1 MNIMD
6 SLTEVFC
13 SIFEDNSIVLKPEM
27 TANDVEGWDS
37 LSHVVLILAIEN
49 RFKIKFNNKELLT
62 LKNVGDLLH
71 SIESKH
77 PVINKK

>member
-1 MNIMD
+1 MD

-49 RFKIKFNNKELLT
+49 RFKIKFNQKELLT
-62 LKNVGDLLH
+62 LRNVGDLLH

>member
-6 SLTEVFC
+6 SLTEVFR
-13 SIFEDNSIVLKPEM
+13 SVFEDNSIVLKPEM

-49 RFKIKFNNKELLT
+49 RFKIKFNQKELLT
-62 LKNVGDLLH
+62 LRNVGDLLH

>member
-1 MNIMD
+1 
-6 SLTEVFC
+6 
-13 SIFEDNSIVLKPEM
+13 M

-77 PVINKK
+77 PVVN

>member
-6 SLTEVFC
+6 TLTEVFRC
-13 SIFEDNSIVLKPEM
+13 VFEDNSIDLKPEM

-71 SIESKH
+71 SIESKN
-77 PVINKK
+77 PVLN

>member
-1 MNIMD
+1 MD
-6 SLTEVFC
+6 SLTEVFR
-13 SIFEDNSIVLKPEM
+13 SVFEDDSIVLKPEM

-49 RFKIKFNNKELLT
+49 HFKIKFNTKELLT
-62 LKNVGDLLH
+62 LKNVGDLLN

-77 PVINKK
+77 PVVN

>member
-6 SLTEVFC
+6 SLTGVFR
-13 SIFEDNSIVLKPEM
+13 SVFEDNSIVLKPEM

-49 RFKIKFNNKELLT
+49 HFKIKFNYKELLA

-71 SIESKH
+71 SIEGKH
-77 PVINKK
+77 PAGY

>member
-1 MNIMD
+1 MTIMD
-6 SLTEVFC
+6 SLTEIFRSV
-13 SIFEDNSIVLKPEM
+13 FEDDSIILKPEM

-49 RFKIKFNNKELLT
+49 RFHVKFNQKDLMT
-62 LKNVGDLLH
+62 QKNVGDLVR

-77 PVINKK
+77 PKHQ

>member
-6 SLTEVFC
+6 SLTEVFR
-13 SIFEDNSIVLKPEM
+13 SVFEDDAIILKPEM
-27 TANDVEGWDS
+27 TANDVQGWDS

-49 RFKIKFNNKELLT
+49 RFKIKFNHKELLT
-62 LKNVGDLLH
+62 LKNVGDLIK

-77 PVINKK
+77 PIVK